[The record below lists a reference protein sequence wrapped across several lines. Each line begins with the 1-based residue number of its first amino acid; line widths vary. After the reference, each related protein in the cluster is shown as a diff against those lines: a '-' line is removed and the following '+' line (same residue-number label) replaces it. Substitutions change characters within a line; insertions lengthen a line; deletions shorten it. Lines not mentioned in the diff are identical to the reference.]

1 MHEVGLGEGN
11 AWSTENLEK
20 LIHVMLYAKVADR
33 KVRERKGEL
42 CMWIEEWRQGRKEEG
57 RLHKQVAYMAVKK
70 QLTPLHIIM
79 CRSRKIYEDIETEKP
94 RGHVLTISA

>member
-20 LIHVMLYAKVADR
+20 LIHVMLYAKVAER
-33 KVRERKGEL
+33 QVRERKGEL
-42 CMWIEEWRQGRKEEG
+42 CMWIEEG
-57 RLHKQVAYMAVKK
+57 RLREKVAYMAVKK

-79 CRSRKIYEDIETEKP
+79 CHCRRNYEDNETEKP